1 MSGIIGHTMYGVL
14 ALRESRTRGLPIVP
28 LLERHE
34 ASYLCGAYLG
44 SDIQTMPEAVCVDT
58 GEEVGYAT
66 VPIDRSPITGGA
78 VRPWTFRFEGRE
90 YRPRE
95 IYDRFY
101 GRAHLV
107 FGWAAADRQHTVPW
121 DHLADYVALTIQ
133 DSLTPNRVSHQA
145 GDQGNDQAGDR
156 PVAYLFGWL
165 VHIVGDSL
173 IKSVRPGLRLTLL
186 DGTYTPANRP
196 VQDLVTFHEI
206 GRRQLG
212 LDWKPLL
219 DGLADAPVEPAQL
232 HAMRVTRPRG
242 GLAQCFPNAWSPEDE
257 PLALAVF
264 AENRR
269 YLKPYL
275 ARLLPEYEL
284 TNGPQCRPELS
295 RLANGLDYAG
305 MVAAAKQ
312 ADFEGALRQI
322 ATTTVD
328 LFEEVIA
335 RVPKLE
341 RRP

>member
-14 ALRESRTRGLPIVP
+14 ALRESRARGLPIVP

-34 ASYLCGAYLG
+34 PSYLCGAYLG
-44 SDIQTMPEAVCVDT
+44 SDIVTMPEAVCVDT

-66 VPIDRSPITGGA
+66 VPLDRSPITGGA
-78 VRPWTFRFEGRE
+78 VRPWMFRFGDRE

-95 IYDRFY
+95 IFDRFY

-107 FGWAAADRQHTVPW
+107 FGWAHADRQHTVPW

-133 DSLTPNRVSHQA
+133 DSLTSHPA
-145 GDQGNDQAGDR
+145 GDEAGDR

-206 GRRQLG
+206 GRKQLG
-212 LDWKPLL
+212 LDWKAT
-219 DGLADAPVEPAQL
+219 LAALAATPVEPVQL
-232 HAMRVTRPRG
+232 HALRLARPRG
-242 GLAQCFPNAWSPEDE
+242 RLAQCFPNAWSPEDE

-269 YLKPYL
+269 YLVPYL
-275 ARLLPEYEL
+275 ARLVPDYDL
-284 TNGPQCRPELS
+284 TDGPDGPQCRPAMS
-295 RLANGLDYAG
+295 RLAHGLTYPE

-328 LFEEVIA
+328 LFEEVLD
-335 RVPKLE
+335 RVPRLQ
-341 RRP
+341 RRS